1 MRILFKCIRLFRFE
15 LECGKMESI
24 IIIRS
29 LKKQLNRVII
39 HEQVENGIGINNSLS
54 AYQIDQ

>member
-1 MRILFKCIRLFRFE
+1 
-15 LECGKMESI
+15 MESI